1 MRLALCLAFM
11 VVPAA
16 QTGQAQLW
24 FRVEIIGDVAADA
37 EALALGVL
45 LTLEVLGDA
54 PKSRAEG
61 PKALKERELRGK
73 PLGEKP

>member
-1 MRLALCLAFM
+1 MRLALCLAFV

-37 EALALGVL
+37 EAHIAP